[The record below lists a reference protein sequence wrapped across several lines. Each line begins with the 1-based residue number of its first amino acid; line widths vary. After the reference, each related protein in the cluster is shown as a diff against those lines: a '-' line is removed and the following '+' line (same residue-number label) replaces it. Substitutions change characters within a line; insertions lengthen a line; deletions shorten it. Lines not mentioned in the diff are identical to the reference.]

1 MREAQNDE
9 AWPCCVWMCVST
21 FCSLHTPSAQRVQT
35 MLVPFS
41 HNRTHAHTQEHRH
54 AHQHEQK
61 KEREQQS
68 AKIQKKGASK
78 VAGIAKSAPPK
89 AKTQKP
95 TTRMASRLTID
106 DERDLIVAVLAQHF
120 RGPAAKQAWFR
131 ELGSDL
137 RDAVLAKWLETFRC
151 PGSCKQSK

>member
-1 MREAQNDE
+1 VCMY
-9 AWPCCVWMCVST
+9 V
-21 FCSLHTPSAQRVQT
+21 CSLHTPSAQRVQT

-54 AHQHEQK
+54 AHQHERCTNAK

-120 RGPAAKQAWFR
+120 RGPATAKQAWFR

-137 RDAVLAKWLETFRC
+137 RDAVIAKWLETFRF
-151 PGSCKQSK
+151 PANNQDKRKHL

>member
-1 MREAQNDE
+1 VLCFDV
-9 AWPCCVWMCVST
+9 CVCMYV
-21 FCSLHTPSAQRVQT
+21 CSLHTPSAQRVQT

-54 AHQHEQK
+54 AHQHERCTNAK

-106 DERDLIVAVLAQHF
+106 DERDLIVAVLAQNF

-137 RDAVLAKWLETFRC
+137 RDAVIAKWLETFRF
-151 PGSCKQSK
+151 PGSSKQSK

>member
-1 MREAQNDE
+1 MY
-9 AWPCCVWMCVST
+9 VY
-21 FCSLHTPSAQRVQT
+21 SLHGKRSERTNSARS
-35 MLVPFS
+35 FS
-41 HNRTHAHTQEHRH
+41 LSIAHMHTLRSTRH
-54 AHQHEQK
+54 AHQHERCTNAK

-120 RGPAAKQAWFR
+120 RGPATAKQAWFR

-137 RDAVLAKWLETFRC
+137 RDAVIAKWLETFRF
-151 PGSCKQSK
+151 PANNQDKRKHL